1 MSELYVFV
9 DESGNHTRRDCYV
22 VAGCWCISSS
32 SDLGRILRP
41 TKNRISDNV
50 VFDTD
55 GASPGREI
63 KGSMVSEAKLNSIF
77 AYMRNVVDRDKTID
91 TRNYP
96 WENFPVAFTVY
107 DSDSDVGRG
116 VSRQYLGESRSQMPP
131 QLFGL
136 SSVIS
141 PALRIGEQISSSI
154 DGYRVILDAET
165 WERPRA
171 QLESVVRSIDWA
183 PSVEFS
189 IRDSERTPG
198 IQLADLAAHSRRKR
212 LREGV
217 CHEAMRYLN
226 KLLL

>member
-1 MSELYVFV
+1 MSDLHVFV

-22 VAGCWCISSS
+22 VAGCWCISRGG
-32 SDLGRILRP
+32 DLERILRP

-50 VFDTD
+50 VFDAE

-63 KGSMVSEAKLNSIF
+63 KGSAVSETKLNSIF
-77 AYMRNVVDRDKTID
+77 AYMRNVVERDRTID

-107 DSDSDVGRG
+107 DSDSDVGKG
-116 VSRQYLGESRSQMPP
+116 ISRRYLGEGRSHTPP
-131 QLFGL
+131 QVFGL
-136 SSVIS
+136 SSIIS
-141 PALRIGEQISSSI
+141 PALRIEEQHSSSI
-154 DGYRVILDAET
+154 ESYRIVLDAET
-165 WERPRA
+165 WKRPRA

-183 PSVEFS
+183 PSLDFTV
-189 IRDSERTPG
+189 RDTERTPG
-198 IQLADLAAHSRRKR
+198 IQLADVAAHARRKR
-212 LREGV
+212 LRDGV